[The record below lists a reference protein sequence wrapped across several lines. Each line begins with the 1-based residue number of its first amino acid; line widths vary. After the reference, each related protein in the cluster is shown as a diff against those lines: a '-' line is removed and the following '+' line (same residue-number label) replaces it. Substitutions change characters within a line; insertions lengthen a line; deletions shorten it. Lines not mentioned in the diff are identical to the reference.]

1 MEELL
6 NRLNKTLETQLK
18 RQNEILRQLLDVM
31 PRPAG
36 KLRNLL
42 ETVVLFTSVFG
53 ILNLIDVIIKWV
65 IGG

>member
-1 MEELL
+1 M
-6 NRLNKTLETQLK
+6 
-18 RQNEILRQLLDVM
+18 LDIM
-31 PRPAG
+31 PRPEG
-36 KLRNLL
+36 KFRKIM